1 MNVWWMLKD
10 MVGDNALKAALHN
23 YTPADDKDPSYVQK
37 LIQAQTHR
45 DLEWFFDDW
54 VYRDRGLPDFKVDS
68 VYPRQLVNGGYMVTV
83 TVENLGTAGAEVPV
97 TLHMGN
103 GEASQRLMV
112 PGRSKASV
120 RIQAATMP
128 QEVTVNGGSVPESDM
143 SNNKLKLE
151 PVPSVR

>member
-1 MNVWWMLKD
+1 
-10 MVGDNALKAALHN
+10 
-23 YTPADDKDPSYVQK
+23 
-37 LIQAQTHR
+37 
-45 DLEWFFDDW
+45 
-54 VYRDRGLPDFKVDS
+54 
-68 VYPRQLVNGGYMVTV
+68 MVTV

-97 TLHMGN
+97 TLHMEN

-128 QEVTVNGGSVPESDM
+128 QEVTVNDGSVPESDM